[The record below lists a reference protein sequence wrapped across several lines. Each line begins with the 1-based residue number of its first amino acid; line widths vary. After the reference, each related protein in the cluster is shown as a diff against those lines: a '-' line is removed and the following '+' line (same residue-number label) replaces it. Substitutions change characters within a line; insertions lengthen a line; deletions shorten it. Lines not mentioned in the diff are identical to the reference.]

1 MKHYSL
7 CPICGDEGL
16 HEKKTNI
23 LREFE
28 GFTKEVPFHA
38 SVCES
43 CGSETLTD
51 QQAKFNKRQMTDFY
65 READG
70 LLTGPQ
76 IKAIREDL
84 HLTQSEA
91 ACTFGGGKNA
101 FTKYENGD
109 VTQSLA
115 LDKLIRTAYAVP
127 AAFAFLRQG
136 CPTLTTVEYNQLSTQ
151 FEILHDYILTSAR
164 PSLIAKKR
172 DKESPA
178 NVVINCYVPENIQKT
193 SYSESKA
200 QIVGS
205 KL

>member
-1 MKHYSL
+1 MKRYSL

-16 HEKKTNI
+16 HETKTKI

-28 GFTKEVPFHA
+28 GFKKEVPFHA

-43 CGSETLTD
+43 CGSETLTV

-70 LLTGPQ
+70 LLTGGQ

-84 HLTQSEA
+84 RLTQSEA
-91 ACTFGGGKNA
+91 AIIFGGGKNA

-109 VTQSLA
+109 VTQSFA
-115 LDKLIRTAYAVP
+115 LDKLLRTAYSVP
-127 AAFAFLRQG
+127 AAFEFLRKG
-136 CPTLTTVEYNQLSTQ
+136 CPAVTTVEYTNRTTELEMIKTYLVSKTGH
-151 FEILHDYILTSAR
+151 LKY
-164 PSLIAKKR
+164 AK
-172 DKESPA
+172 SPA
-178 NVVINCYVPENIQKT
+178 EDSVKVVIQNYV
-193 SYSESKA
+193 SEPTQHNTWHRIETIA
-200 QIVGS
+200 LGS